1 MWQTTVG
8 WNVRVKRKDGTVTW
22 TYLKDIKESNHIEVS
37 EYMTDRSIQDEP
49 DFSFWVPF
57 TLKNI
62 DRIIAAVNSCV
73 RKATQKYGI

>member
-1 MWQTTVG
+1 MKW
-8 WNVRVKRKDGTVTW
+8 KDGTVTW
-22 TYLKDIKESNHIEVS
+22 TYLKDIKESNHIEVA
-37 EYMTDRSIQDEP
+37 EYVTAWSIQDEP
-49 DFSFWVPF
+49 DFAFWVPF